1 MDISSFREYLV
12 KKRKK
17 NGERLAKSSIER
29 YAEHLSHYQNKI
41 EECKTDEELVA
52 CINGIVKR
60 TSSIVVYSALCQY
73 LTFVGKENLWELIPL
88 PAKRAVSASSKRML
102 QSKVLTR
109 QELSKMLN
117 EAKDLQTRCL
127 FSVLYDT
134 ACRATEVVPGEDG
147 EGGIRICDITLVKNE
162 EEKKKGIYAEVRVLG
177 KGRKYRTVYIGK
189 NSLALIRQMLKERKR
204 QPIRKRDLLFGFFK
218 DKDETKP
225 YPNLYAA
232 MYRLIVSECDRILGR
247 HIHPHCLRHTKA
259 THMAEAGANLIDIM
273 AYLGHDDE
281 KTAKIYVEISPSM
294 GKNAFEKY
302 HREISED

>member
-1 MDISSFREYLV
+1 
-12 KKRKK
+12 
-17 NGERLAKSSIER
+17 
-29 YAEHLSHYQNKI
+29 
-41 EECKTDEELVA
+41 
-52 CINGIVKR
+52 
-60 TSSIVVYSALCQY
+60 
-73 LTFVGKENLWELIPL
+73 
-88 PAKRAVSASSKRML
+88 
-102 QSKVLTR
+102 
-109 QELSKMLN
+109 
-117 EAKDLQTRCL
+117 RCL

-147 EGGIRICDITLVKNE
+147 EGGIRICDITLVKSE

-232 MYRLIVSECDRILGR
+232 MYRLIVSECERILGR

-294 GKNAFEKY
+294 GRNAFEKY